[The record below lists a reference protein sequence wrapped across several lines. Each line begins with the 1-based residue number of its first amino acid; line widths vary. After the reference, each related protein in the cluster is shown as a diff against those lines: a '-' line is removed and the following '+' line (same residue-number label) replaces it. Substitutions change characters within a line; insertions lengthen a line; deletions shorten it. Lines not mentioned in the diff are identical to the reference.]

1 MESQP
6 VRLTTAQPSGRLV
19 KRGALRAF
27 QTLRRLT
34 HHAKAVPG
42 ILQQAASD
50 VSDAWRES
58 ARPNA

>member
-1 MESQP
+1 MKSQP
-6 VRLTTAQPSGRLV
+6 VRLAATKPSSRLV

-27 QTLRRLT
+27 QALRRIT

-58 ARPNA
+58 ARPNV